1 MMSDEKSKKALKLK
15 TFDEIQ
21 NDGVYDIHFFPKKRR
36 THPPNKSSA
45 PTTPNDDD
53 VEEQVIT
60 DSDNGEDSDD
70 DMAMGNNDK
79 SITTITTGQKRQ
91 KQRKTYNPE
100 LLPMNFDDPSKS
112 MINLS
117 NYLMKRRKW
126 PYRGWH
132 KRFFFL
138 QNGYMLYGKSE
149 QDVKRGRLNGKCD
162 IGLCI
167 VTFIR
172 ESQRINID
180 ETNSIYH
187 IKIKDKKTFEQWLEQ
202 IALHRNYRQ
211 KILDQQSPVI
221 KSDEIQNKLSN
232 SALSATD
239 RLFYND
245 FADIQVQLSSLSDI
259 LEHIKTNTNSTTTSS
274 VSSKSTVK

>member
-1 MMSDEKSKKALKLK
+1 
-15 TFDEIQ
+15 
-21 NDGVYDIHFFPKKRR
+21 
-36 THPPNKSSA
+36 
-45 PTTPNDDD
+45 
-53 VEEQVIT
+53 
-60 DSDNGEDSDD
+60 
-70 DMAMGNNDK
+70 
-79 SITTITTGQKRQ
+79 
-91 KQRKTYNPE
+91 
-100 LLPMNFDDPSKS
+100 MNFDDPSKS

-132 KRFFFL
+132 KRFFCL

-149 QDVKRGRLNGKCD
+149 QDVNLFFLLTKISSDWFLFILQVKRGRLNGKCD

-221 KSDEIQNKLSN
+221 KSDEIQNKNENNLSN
-232 SALSATD
+232 
-239 RLFYND
+239 R
-245 FADIQVQLSSLSDI
+245 
-259 LEHIKTNTNSTTTSS
+259 
-274 VSSKSTVK
+274 